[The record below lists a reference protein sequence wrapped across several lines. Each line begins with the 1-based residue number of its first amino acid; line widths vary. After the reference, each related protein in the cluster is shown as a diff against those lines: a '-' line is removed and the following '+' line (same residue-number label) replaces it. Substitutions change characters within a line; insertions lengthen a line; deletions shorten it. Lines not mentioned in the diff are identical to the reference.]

1 MKKSIRIMALLCG
14 LTLAACA
21 SDTPSQGED
30 AQASLAD
37 TDTSATGPLDVAED
51 AAEPSDL
58 GPGEAASTDGGSEDV
73 EVDPCTE
80 MRSEWAVLFDEAR
93 ACTTSEECSKP
104 YLDSEPCSCAVYVA
118 ADADMNA
125 IFTLDAEL
133 KAACVPDDIGCPAV
147 ECPQGVASCEE
158 GLCVTAFD

>member
-1 MKKSIRIMALLCG
+1 MKKTMRIMVLLCG

-30 AQASLAD
+30 VQASLAD
-37 TDTSATGPLDVAED
+37 TDTSATGSLDAAED
-51 AAEPSDL
+51 AAGLSDL
-58 GPGEAASTDGGSEDV
+58 GPGEAASTDSGSEDV

-80 MRSEWAVLFDEAR
+80 MRSEWGVLFDEAR
-93 ACTTSEECSKP
+93 ACTTSEECSKL
-104 YLDSEPCSCAVYVA
+104 YLGYAPCSCAVYVA
-118 ADADMNA
+118 AEADLNA
-125 IFTLDAEL
+125 LFTLDAEL